1 MTDTISSDHRS
12 WNMSQIKGKNTKP
25 EMIVR
30 SYLHNA
36 GIRFR
41 LHDKSLPGKPDI
53 ILKKYNTVIFVDG
66 CFWHRHAG
74 CKYCYEPK
82 SKKKFW
88 QTKFDNNIK
97 RDEKINNSYK
107 SFSWNIIRIW
117 ECEINEEQLRELVIN
132 IKNQY

>member
-1 MTDTISSDHRS
+1 MTDTISSEHRS
-12 WNMSQIKGKNTKP
+12 WNMSQIKGENTKP

-74 CKYCYEPK
+74 CKYSYEPK
-82 SKKKFW
+82 SRKKFW
-88 QTKFDNNIK
+88 ETKFDNNIK

-107 SFSWNIIRIW
+107 SFPWNIIRIW
-117 ECEINEEQLRELVIN
+117 ECEINEEQLDKLVMK
-132 IKNQY
+132 IKNN